1 MNKSVFVVIVTY
13 NGAVWLDRN
22 LSSLRQSDYPV
33 TTIAVDNNSADASIE
48 ILEKYSEAD
57 VIKSGENLGFGK
69 ANNIGITKALEQGAD
84 YVFLLNQDAW
94 VFPNTI
100 SSLVGKMENN
110 QNFGIVSP
118 MHYVA
123 DELTLDENFK
133 TYYSRRTGLDG
144 NLAIVPFVNAAAW
157 MVSRQCFEKVGM
169 FEPYFSHYGE
179 DRNYCER
186 VTYHKLKIGID
197 EDSRIV
203 HDRTIVRN
211 FAKDTIQSKY
221 KILTTLLNINK
232 PLAGSYIVAL
242 KEVIGLPKY
251 FSKAYG
257 TKKSTKL
264 FFSLAGY
271 YAQMLA
277 AVGTVTRIREN
288 SKRNG

>member
-1 MNKSVFVVIVTY
+1 
-13 NGAVWLDRN
+13 
-22 LSSLRQSDYPV
+22 
-33 TTIAVDNNSADASIE
+33 
-48 ILEKYSEAD
+48 
-57 VIKSGENLGFGK
+57 
-69 ANNIGITKALEQGAD
+69 
-84 YVFLLNQDAW
+84 
-94 VFPNTI
+94 
-100 SSLVGKMENN
+100 
-110 QNFGIVSP
+110 

-277 AVGTVTRIREN
+277 AVGTVTRIRKN

>member
-22 LSSLRQSDYPV
+22 LSSLRHSDYPV
-33 TTIAVDNNSADASIE
+33 TTIAVDNSSTDSSVK
-48 ILEKYSEAD
+48 ILESYPEVD
-57 VIKSGENLGFGK
+57 IVKSGENLGFGK
-69 ANNIGITKALEQGAD
+69 ANNIGIQKALEQGAD

-110 QNFGIVSP
+110 QNYGIVSP
-118 MHYVA
+118 MHYIA
-123 DELTLDENFK
+123 DEITLDENFK
-133 TYYSRRTGLDG
+133 TYYNRRTGLDD

-157 MVSRQCFEKVGM
+157 MVSRLCFKKVGL

-186 VTYHKLKIGID
+186 ITYHKLKIGID
-197 EDSRIV
+197 ENSRIV

-211 FAKDTIQSKY
+211 FTKDTIQSKY
-221 KILTTLLNINK
+221 KILTTLLNINQ
-232 PLAGSYIVAL
+232 PLAGSYLIAL

-251 FSKAYG
+251 F
-257 TKKSTKL
+257 
-264 FFSLAGY
+264 
-271 YAQMLA
+271 
-277 AVGTVTRIREN
+277 
-288 SKRNG
+288 